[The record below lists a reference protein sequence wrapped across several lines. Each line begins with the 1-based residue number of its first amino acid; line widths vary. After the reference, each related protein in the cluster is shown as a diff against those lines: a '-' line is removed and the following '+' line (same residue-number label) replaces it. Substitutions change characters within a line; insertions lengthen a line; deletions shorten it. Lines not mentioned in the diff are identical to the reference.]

1 MTGHIKFFDA
11 EKHYGII
18 IPAGISPRERKLHV
32 FFYEDVLQ
40 GSVAT
45 GQEVE
50 YSLLPEYPT
59 PRALAVKPL
68 EGRAYVPINARRKA
82 VGYGAD

>member
-1 MTGHIKFFDA
+1 MTGHVKFFDA
-11 EKHYGII
+11 EKRYGII
-18 IPAGISPRERKLHV
+18 IPAGVSPRERKLHV

-68 EGRAYVPINARRKA
+68 SARNYTPISQRKGAVAY
-82 VGYGAD
+82 GD